1 MIDNAKAEHSVGA
14 GRALSQA
21 FGSGLAPG
29 LDVME
34 DAEAVTLRKDSAS
47 LGLGATAWAFYQG
60 ARDPYVILVV
70 VYVFHPYFA
79 SVVVGDPVKGQALVA
94 NIASLCGLCV
104 ALTAPLLGAS
114 IDKIGRRKPLLL
126 LMTALMLPVLASLWW
141 VKPGLNGLELGL
153 SSVAL
158 GLLGLLFAY
167 AELLHNSMLTRA
179 ATPRQIPYASGLALA
194 LGNFFSVFM
203 LVFVLWAF
211 ALPGKVDWLF
221 IPKHPLF
228 GLDPLKHETD
238 RIVGPLVAVCFAVL
252 ATPLFLFTPD
262 APASDVGLFRAL
274 GQGYAGLKA
283 TLRSLKGHTSAA
295 IFLGSRMLYTDGM
308 TALLVLMGVYAAGVM
323 HWHTLELLAYGVLL
337 SAFAVGGGLVGARL
351 DTWIGPRRAVQLEIL
366 AVLVGLFALMGMG
379 VDRILFV
386 PYQAAAHAPLWAGP
400 IYRTLPEAVFLA
412 IGCFIAVF
420 LTAQIASS
428 RTFLTRLAPPG
439 QSAAFFGLYALSG
452 TVTTWVGSAL
462 VGVSTGIFKS
472 QQAGFAPVAILLI
485 LGLCGMAFVRHDGRD
500 GAGQTGAA

>member
-1 MIDNAKAEHSVGA
+1 MIDAPETERSIGPTA

-21 FGSGLAPG
+21 LVSGLAPG

-34 DAEAVTLRKDSAS
+34 DAAAIPFRKDSAG

-79 SVVVGDPVKGQALVA
+79 TAVVGDPVKGQALVA
-94 NIASLCGLCV
+94 NIASICGLCV

-114 IDKIGRRKPLLL
+114 IDRIGRRKPLLL

-141 VKPGLNGLELGL
+141 VTPGLSGLELGL

-167 AELLHNSMLTRA
+167 SELLHNSMLTRA
-179 ATPRQIPYASGLALA
+179 ATPRQTPYASGLALS
-194 LGNFFSVFM
+194 LGNFLSVFM

-211 ALPGKVDWLF
+211 ALPGKVDWVF
-221 IPKHPLF
+221 IPRHPLF

-262 APASDVGLFRAL
+262 APASDVGLFKAL

-283 TLRSLKGHTSAA
+283 TLRTLKGHTSAA
-295 IFLGSRMLYTDGM
+295 IFLGARMLYTDGM

-323 HWHTLELLAYGVLL
+323 HWHTLELLGYGVLL
-337 SAFAVGGGLVGARL
+337 SAFAVVGGLVGARL

-366 AVLVGLFALMGMG
+366 GVLVGLLCLMGMG
-379 VDRILFV
+379 MNKILFV
-386 PYQAAAHAPLWAGP
+386 PYETAAHAPLWSGP
-400 IYRTLPEAVFLA
+400 IYRTLPEAVFLM
-412 IGCFIAVF
+412 IGCSIAVF

-428 RTFLTRLAPPG
+428 RTFLTRLAPRG

-452 TVTTWVGSAL
+452 TVTTWLGSAL
-462 VGVSTGIFKS
+462 VGLFTAVFKS
-472 QQAGFAPVAILLI
+472 QQAGFAPVAILLV
-485 LGLCGMAFVRHDGRD
+485 LGLSGMAFVKHDGRE
-500 GAGQTGAA
+500 GAA

>member
-1 MIDNAKAEHSVGA
+1 MIDDAKAEHGIGA
-14 GRALSQA
+14 GRELSQA
-21 FGSGLAPG
+21 LGSRLAPG

-34 DAEAVTLRKDSAS
+34 NAEAVSLRGDSAS
-47 LGLGATAWAFYQG
+47 LGLGAIAWAFYQG

-79 SVVVGDPVKGQALVA
+79 TVVVGDPVKGQALVA
-94 NIASLCGLCV
+94 NIASLCGLCI

-126 LMTALMLPVLASLWW
+126 LLTALMLPVLIGLWW
-141 VKPGLNGLELGL
+141 IKPGMNGLGLGV

-167 AELLHNSMLTRA
+167 AELLHNSMLTRVA
-179 ATPRQIPYASGLALA
+179 APRQIPYASGLALS

-221 IPKHPLF
+221 VPKQPLF

-238 RIVGPLVAVCFAVL
+238 RIVGPLVAACFAVM

-262 APASDVGLFRAL
+262 APASEAGLFQAL
-274 GQGYAGLKA
+274 GHGFAGLKA

-295 IFLGSRMLYTDGM
+295 VFLGSRMLYTDGM

-323 HWHTLELLAYGVLL
+323 HWHTLELLVYGVLL
-337 SAFAVGGGLVGARL
+337 STFAVIGGLVGARL
-351 DTWIGPRRAVQLEIL
+351 DIWIGPRRAVQVEIV

-379 VDRILFV
+379 TNQILFA
-386 PYQAAAHAPLWAGP
+386 PYQAVAHAPLWSGP
-400 IYRTLPEAVFLA
+400 IYRTLPEAVFVA
-412 IGCFIAVF
+412 IGCFIAIF

-452 TVTTWVGSAL
+452 TVTSWVGSAL
-462 VGVSTGIFKS
+462 TGIVTGVFKS
-472 QQAGFAPVAILLI
+472 QQAGFAPVAILLV
-485 LGLCGMAFVRHDGRD
+485 LGLCGMGFVGHDGRD
-500 GAGQTGAA
+500 GAGRIGPA